1 MSYAINYADLWRR
14 AARYVDKILQGMKPG
29 ELPVGQPTSM
39 ARGTIMS
46 ENLHKT
52 RPEKK
57 EVTVGASRCL
67 CCQIQPIPSPDLDP
81 AGTSGRSPRRDVLAR
96 DFARDHCVGCGGG
109 DRGGEMLMHS

>member
-1 MSYAINYADLWRR
+1 MRGSREAAGARYAIPSETERTIRWSKRVRR
-14 AARYVDKILQGMKPG
+14 LAGVLEDG
-29 ELPVGQPTSM
+29 VVTV
-39 ARGTIMS
+39 
-46 ENLHKT
+46 T
-52 RPEKK
+52 RPEKR

-109 DRGGEMLMHS
+109 DRGGEMLMDG